1 MILLFYTYACVYMCM
16 YIYLSAFTV
25 PGILSFGFGPALFQY
40 DLIFTNCICKTRFP
54 NEVTFWGPGHRDLD
68 ILTWGEDAPSHPCR
82 QECRILSTKSVLHFL
97 GHLHCVQTSKW
108 HENEMKWN
116 ENETRNKP
124 RNQQTNQLVP
134 ERDSHVYS
142 VWRRL
147 SVFFCIGQK
156 PASCLCNQSHL
167 CNNLHTKLFKTAA
180 TSFPGSAVICP
191 MHSDLYQRE
200 EALLIFTLN
209 DVPLI

>member
-1 MILLFYTYACVYMCM
+1 MILLLYTYACVYMCM

-68 ILTWGEDAPSHPCR
+68 ILTWGEEVPFHPCR

-108 HENEMKWN
+108 HENEMKWKW
-116 ENETRNKP
+116 NKK
-124 RNQQTNQLVP
+124 RAKKSTNQSISPWAGLPCLFCVKASECVLLYRAKTCFLLMQPVP
-134 ERDSHVYS
+134 PLQQPTH
-142 VWRRL
+142 
-147 SVFFCIGQK
+147 
-156 PASCLCNQSHL
+156 
-167 CNNLHTKLFKTAA
+167 KT
-180 TSFPGSAVICP
+180 
-191 MHSDLYQRE
+191 L
-200 EALLIFTLN
+200 
-209 DVPLI
+209 